1 MFYFEMEIAGI
12 LLALGFMFFLS
23 MVESAISQ
31 SNPLTLRTMLEQD
44 AKRPSLLPVVLED
57 KMQVIVPVHFGI
69 QLSLITIAIL
79 TTHLSLSRAP
89 VWGVFSSFAII
100 LFLSLIFRQLLPR
113 LMTLNEPERKLAR
126 LLVATR
132 PLYRILRSLA
142 FPLWGVLRYTKRKQE
157 RAAESESEPENEE
170 ASEKEIQAY
179 LEIGEDEGILERADS
194 EMIQSVV
201 EFGDTLVREVMTPR
215 PSIIACPVTATLSEL
230 RDIMVL
236 NKHSRIPIYREDMD
250 HIVGI
255 AYIRNLLAEY
265 GPGKEKAPV
274 TIIVHPALFV
284 PETKLVSVLLK
295 ELQERGDHTAMVVDE
310 FGGVAGL
317 VTIED
322 LIEEIVGEI
331 RDEDQAKVSEI
342 VEESPGTYVLRGS
355 TELSRLEELLDTRF
369 EDNTSSTTIAG
380 QVMSFLGRVPAPG
393 EEFEM
398 DGIRVRVLDADRKRV
413 HRLRI
418 ERDAHRGGAENLE
431 HAEKQ

>member
-1 MFYFEMEIAGI
+1 MFQLEIIGI

-31 SNPLTLRTMLEQD
+31 SNPLTLRTMLEQG
-44 AKRPSLLPVVLED
+44 ARQPSLLPVVLED
-57 KMQVIVPVHFGI
+57 KMQVIVPVHFGTQI
-69 QLSLITIAIL
+69 SLITIAIL
-79 TTHLSLSRAP
+79 TTHLSLARAP
-89 VWGVFSSFAII
+89 IWGVATSFAII

-113 LMTLNEPERKLAR
+113 LVTQNEPERKLAR
-126 LLVATR
+126 LLAGMG

-142 FPLWGVLRYTKRKQE
+142 FPLWGVLKYTKRRHEQ
-157 RAAESESEPENEE
+157 AADTNPVPASEE

-215 PSIIACPVTATLSEL
+215 PRIIACEETATFSRL
-230 RDIMVL
+230 RDIMVQ
-236 NKHSRIPIYREDMD
+236 NKHSRIPIYRENID

-265 GPGKEKAPV
+265 GPGKESSPV
-274 TIIVHPALFV
+274 TAIVHPALFV
-284 PETKLVSVLLK
+284 PETKLVSALLK
-295 ELQERGDHTAMVVDE
+295 ELQERGDHTAIVVDE

-322 LIEEIVGEI
+322 LVEEIVGEI

-342 VEESPGTYVLRGS
+342 VEEDPGVYVLRGS
-355 TELSRLEELLDTRF
+355 TEISRVEELLDWRF
-369 EDNTSSTTIAG
+369 EDNTSATTIAG
-380 QVMSFLGRVPAPG
+380 LVMSYLGQVPAPG
-393 EEFEM
+393 EEFDM
-398 DGIRVRVLDADRKRV
+398 GGLRVRILDADRRRV
-413 HRLRI
+413 HRLRL
-418 ERDAHRGGAENLE
+418 EKMAPRSDTAGAEK
-431 HAEKQ
+431 A